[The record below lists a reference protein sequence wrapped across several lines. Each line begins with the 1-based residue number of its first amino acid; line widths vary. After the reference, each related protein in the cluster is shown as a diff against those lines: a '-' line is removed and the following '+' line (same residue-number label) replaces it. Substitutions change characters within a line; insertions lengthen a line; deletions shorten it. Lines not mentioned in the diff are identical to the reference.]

1 VELIGEFVRILG
13 ELARIVTEPRLL
25 IAAFGTFAYVG
36 LFAVIFAETG
46 LFVGFFLPGD
56 SLLFV
61 AGVLASLEQ
70 QGLQL
75 PVVVVV
81 CVAAAILGN
90 LAGFAFGRRVGRPLF
105 DRPDS
110 RLFRRKHLLAT
121 EAFYERHGGKTIVLA
136 RFLPFVRTFAPIV
149 AGIGNMPYRRF
160 VTYTIVGGVLWGT
173 ALPVA
178 GYLFGRALGDNI
190 DRFLL
195 PVILLIVGLS
205 VLPAAVQLVRSNRG
219 RMAARLGPRP
229 GGTVQPP
236 IVPEPEREP

>member
-1 VELIGEFVRILG
+1 MELIGDLV
-13 ELARIVTEPRLL
+13 RIVTEPRAL

-36 LFAVIFAETG
+36 LFSVIFAETG

-61 AGVLASLEQ
+61 AGVLASLGE

-75 PVVVVV
+75 PFVVIV
-81 CVAAAILGN
+81 CVVAAILGN
-90 LAGFAFGRRVGRPLF
+90 LVGFAFGRRVGRPLF

-110 RLFRRKHLLAT
+110 RLFRRQHLLAT

-160 VTYTIVGGVLWGT
+160 VTYTVLGGVLWGT

-190 DRFLL
+190 DRYLL
-195 PVILLIVGLS
+195 PVILVIIALS
-205 VLPAAVQLVRSNRG
+205 LLPAGLQLLRANR
-219 RMAARLGPRP
+219 ARLGSRFGRRMSRP
-229 GGTVQPP
+229 IQ
-236 IVPEPEREP
+236 PEPERREP

>member
-1 VELIGEFVRILG
+1 VELIGDLIR
-13 ELARIVTEPRLL
+13 LATDPRAM

-75 PVVVVV
+75 PVVVLICVV
-81 CVAAAILGN
+81 AAILGN
-90 LAGFAFGRRVGRPLF
+90 LAGFTFGRRVGRPLF

-110 RLFRRKHLLAT
+110 RLFRRKHLLTA

-160 VTYTIVGGVLWGT
+160 VTYTVLGGVLWGT

-195 PVILLIVGLS
+195 PIVLVIVGLS
-205 VLPAAVQLVRSNRG
+205 LTPAAVELVRRNRG
-219 RMAARLGPRP
+219 RLGARAGSSIERSAR
-229 GGTVQPP
+229 PP

>member
-1 VELIGEFVRILG
+1 VELIGDLF
-13 ELARIVTEPRLL
+13 RIVTDPRAL
-25 IAAFGTFAYVG
+25 IAAFGPFAYVG

-46 LFVGFFLPGD
+46 LFIGFFLPGD

-61 AGVLASLEQ
+61 AGVLASLGE

-75 PVVVVV
+75 PAVVLL
-81 CVAAAILGN
+81 CVAAAIIGN
-90 LAGFAFGRRVGRPLF
+90 LVGFTFGRRVGRPLF

-149 AGIGNMPYRRF
+149 AGVGNMPYRRF
-160 VTYTIVGGVLWGT
+160 VTYTILGGVLWGT

-195 PVILLIVGLS
+195 PVILLIIALS
-205 VLPAAVQLVRSNRG
+205 VLPTALQLLRRYRAG
-219 RMAARLGPRP
+219 LAARSRAG
-229 GGTVQPP
+229 VQGP
-236 IVPEPEREP
+236 IVPEVERREP

>member
-1 VELIGEFVRILG
+1 MELIGDLF
-13 ELARIVTEPRLL
+13 RIVTDPRAL

-75 PVVVVV
+75 PVVVLV
-81 CVAAAILGN
+81 CVVAAILGN
-90 LAGFAFGRRVGRPLF
+90 LVGFAFGRRVGRPLF

-149 AGIGNMPYRRF
+149 AGVGNMPYRRF
-160 VTYTIVGGVLWGT
+160 VTYTVLGGVLWGV

-195 PVILLIVGLS
+195 PVILVIIGLS
-205 VLPAAVQLVRSNRG
+205 LLPAVLQLVRRNRARLAARG
-219 RMAARLGPRP
+219 RP
-229 GGTVQPP
+229 
-236 IVPEPEREP
+236 